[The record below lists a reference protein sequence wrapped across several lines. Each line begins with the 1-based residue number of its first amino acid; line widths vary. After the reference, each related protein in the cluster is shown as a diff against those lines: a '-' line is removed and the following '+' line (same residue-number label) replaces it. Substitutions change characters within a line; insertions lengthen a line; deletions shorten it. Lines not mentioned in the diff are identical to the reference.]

1 MDEII
6 NNIDVNQ
13 YLPAAVMWATNIL
26 MAIVI
31 LLIGLWL
38 AGKVR
43 NMIISLCHKYTH
55 FDDTLFR
62 FLGSMAR
69 YVILAFVFIAVLNR
83 FGVQTASIIALLGAA
98 GLAIGLALQGA
109 MSNLA
114 AGVMLLIFRP
124 YKVND
129 FIEAAGRFGK
139 VTEVDMFTTILQTFD
154 NQQVIIPNSQIWGA
168 QIINHSH
175 HPIRG
180 VDMYFGVAYDE
191 NTDAV
196 RKVIDSVLEAH
207 PHILKDPAP
216 FVEVETLNNSSV
228 DFLVRPFCKGEH
240 YFEILYTVPELI
252 KKTLDENNI
261 EIPFPHRKVILVNE
275 NKD

>member
-1 MDEII
+1 MEEILEKVDI
-6 NNIDVNQ
+6 NQ
-13 YLPAAVMWATNIL
+13 YLPAAIVWATNIL
-26 MAIVI
+26 LAIVI
-31 LLIGLWL
+31 LLIGLWI
-38 AGKVR
+38 ANKVR
-43 NMIISLCHKYTH
+43 KIIIGISHKH
-55 FDDTLFR
+55 NQFDDTLFR

-69 YVILAFVFIAVLNR
+69 YIVLAFVFIAVLNR

-98 GLAIGLALQGA
+98 GLAVGLALQGA

-129 FIEAAGRFGK
+129 FIEAADRFGK
-139 VTEVDMFTTILQTFD
+139 VTEIDMFTTILQTFD
-154 NQQVIIPNSQIWGA
+154 NQQIIIPNSQIWGA

-180 VDMYFGVAYDE
+180 VDMHFGVAYGE
-191 NTDAV
+191 NTDKA
-196 RKVIDSVLEAH
+196 REVIDAVLAAH

-228 DFLVRPFCKGEH
+228 DFLVRPFCHGEH
-240 YFEILYTVPELI
+240 YFDVVYSIPELI
-252 KKTLDENNI
+252 KKALDENNI

-275 NKD
+275 TN